1 MADSIR
7 ATPQNPTLGAIA
19 AALRRAQQFTGQYQV
34 DPRIPLLGGTGLDE
48 LLSLPGAASL
58 MEDVSYNGPRAL
70 IRGGNV
76 ATGGI
81 GTFRP
86 DPRVADVAD
95 VAMNVTP
102 LGMVA
107 SKAATKGAMAAGRAG
122 ERLAERVVPQVME
135 QGGFG
140 AQALQALSGGTR
152 SQVVK
157 PKGGNWLAGSVED
170 AVRPL
175 HTSNAPVLSGEDINA
190 AAGRDIFS
198 EYRKAYDSDMTLG
211 LHEWTRKN
219 YPEVYA
225 QLQGPEAAAA
235 DRFVDK
241 KLKNYLRNDMGTPGD
256 PVRALAE
263 RGVLHYDPARVYP
276 NSPMEA
282 DILAGRKAGG
292 FPVEGLGEGDL
303 ARRWEDLSDYA
314 ITQRSAEDLV
324 RQAETGRFGGE
335 RERAQMFLEK
345 DPWLAKADP
354 ETKVYGTR
362 YDAVEQPL
370 GFEHLIE
377 ELKFS
382 MDPTSGLPQQLRF
395 DPKDID
401 KLTVPQAVERVAK
414 INAWRAEQA
423 AQAEKAGM
431 MANLQATPRMAD
443 EGLQLSFVDKPGG
456 AWVDIPETV
465 DEQGMKLCNSIGKAG
480 GWCTQHEWAATSYGS
495 GDNRLTALVDAEGR
509 PHAQAKITENPWP
522 VSGETF
528 TRLDP
533 QTRAQYREHV
543 REWRQRNPDVEE
555 LTDED
560 VVQALKEAGVQGPA
574 PDITELKPVGNSF
587 DSDRAKEYM
596 KRDPEY
602 KQKVTDSVL
611 KFLNSGEWGKVNDL
625 NYYDIVDLQNSHSVL
640 RILEK
645 MGGRSAREVAPYFN
659 ELIEFEPDLPRFM
672 TRNKLADLVKD
683 LMQALDEGPGG
694 YAGGGLVKGAV
705 KSIGEMVE
713 KYLAKEAPQ
722 AAPKEQKMLMGVY
735 RGYAGEDPAPLV
747 HYHGGTYVP
756 GEPVKQPLYLTR
768 DPELARSYADVKGG
782 SVVKVDPRPRKTAPQ
797 RTLDELAAEYV
808 PENARAGYTPAS
820 ALDAALHGE
829 RAVNRLQYELGRNPR
844 FYDSAR
850 GMDIGFPGL
859 TRAAP
864 EAEAL
869 VMLPGSQ
876 VLPVPQRDVFAT
888 PQRRIAEYY
897 AKKRAAQTGAEPHL
911 EMLLVDPFAGGQYGH
926 AIPIDRLNRDVNYT
940 RARKLKPE
948 DVQDRTKLYAGGGAV
963 SAPTASAYDPDE
975 IDTIVSQLKEEFHA

>member
-34 DPRIPLLGGTGLDE
+34 DPRVPLLGGTGLDE

-107 SKAATKGAMAAGRAG
+107 GKAATKGAMAAGRAG

-140 AQALQALSGGTR
+140 AQALQALGSGTT
-152 SQVVK
+152 SNVIK
-157 PKGGNWLAGSVED
+157 PKGGNWLAGSVEE
-170 AVRPL
+170 AVKPMRQTVREPEFMRRIAQDEVRGL
-175 HTSNAPVLSGEDINA
+175 APEGVL
-190 AAGRDIFS
+190 
-198 EYRKAYDSDMTLG
+198 
-211 LHEWTRKN
+211 
-219 YPEVYA
+219 
-225 QLQGPEAAAA
+225 EATHNQNSRAEAVN
-235 DRFVDK
+235 RWLEN
-241 KLKNYLRNDMGTPGD
+241 KLAKYIRNEMGTPED
-256 PVRALAE
+256 SVRALAE
-263 RGVLHYDPARVYP
+263 RGVLHYELPGLDTYNMDAVGRARQ
-276 NSPMEA
+276 A
-282 DILAGRKAGG
+282 AG
-292 FPVEGLGEGDL
+292 FPAEGMATTQLGREWETAADRAIYPSEAGYLTRTKEVETNPWLLKVPPETVVHEIGP
-303 ARRWEDLSDYA
+303 
-314 ITQRSAEDLV
+314 RSAEFN
-324 RQAETGRFGGE
+324 Q
-335 RERAQMFLEK
+335 
-345 DPWLAKADP
+345 
-354 ETKVYGTR
+354 
-362 YDAVEQPL
+362 L
-370 GFEHLIE
+370 GFGHLVD

-382 MDPTSGLPQQLRF
+382 MDPNSDLPQRLRF

-443 EGLQLSFVDKPGG
+443 DSFELSFVDKPGG

-465 DEQGMKLCNSIGKAG
+465 DDKGMKLCNSIGKAG
-480 GWCTQHEWAATSYGS
+480 GWCTQADWAAKSYGS
-495 GDNRLTALVDAEGR
+495 GENRLTALVDTEGR
-509 PHAQAKITENPWP
+509 PHAQAKITRKVDEADAFDSILQTLTPEQEAAYMRFA
-522 VSGETF
+522 ET
-528 TRLDP
+528 LDGP
-533 QTRAQYREHV
+533 AEV
-543 REWRQRNPDVEE
+543 
-555 LTDED
+555 ED
-560 VVQALKEAGVQGPA
+560 VIEWMMDEAPEAFANFQRMLDVKPSD
-574 PDITELKPVGNSF
+574 PPSITELKPVGNSF
-587 DSDRAKEYM
+587 SSERAQEYA

-602 KQKVTDSVL
+602 FRKIENSVL
-611 KFLNSGEWGKVNDL
+611 KFLNSGEWGNVADL
-625 NYYDIVDLQNSHSVL
+625 HHYGIVDLQRDPVMLLSYL
-640 RILEK
+640 RDIT
-645 MGGRSAREVAPYFN
+645 GGDSRTAQAVFN
-659 ELIEFEPDLPRFM
+659 AAVDANPETPRFM
-672 TRNKLADLVKD
+672 TTRQLRAFVEPFKPIDDAP
-683 LMQALDEGPGG
+683 QGF
-694 YAGGGLVKGAV
+694 AGGGIVKGAV

-735 RGYAGEDPAPLV
+735 RGYAGEA
-747 HYHGGTYVP
+747 P
-756 GEPVKQPLYLTR
+756 GETVYHAGAEFK
-768 DPELARSYADVKGG
+768 E
-782 SVVKVDPRPRKTAPQ
+782 PRPGLFTTPERA
-797 RTLDELAAEYV
+797 AAEQFQRFTGAPRLHTLEAKPRRTGTEEDVYAMARRLGIYNPGV
-808 PENARAGYTPAS
+808 PAGQYLEQGENAIFPEAAMMVEELRNQGLDSLRLADGISKKPS
-820 ALDAALHGE
+820 LVALDPTVVRPAQE
-829 RAVNRLQYELGRNPR
+829 
-844 FYDSAR
+844 
-850 GMDIGFPGL
+850 
-859 TRAAP
+859 
-864 EAEAL
+864 
-869 VMLPGSQ
+869 
-876 VLPVPQRDVFAT
+876 VFAT

-897 AKKRAAQTGAEPHL
+897 AQKRAAQTGAEPHL

-926 AIPIDRLNRDVNYT
+926 AIPIDRLNRDINYT